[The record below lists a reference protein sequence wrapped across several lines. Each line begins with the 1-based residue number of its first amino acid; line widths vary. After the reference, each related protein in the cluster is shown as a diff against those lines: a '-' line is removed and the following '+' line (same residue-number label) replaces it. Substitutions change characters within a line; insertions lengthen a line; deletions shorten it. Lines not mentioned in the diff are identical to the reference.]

1 MFPLPEENL
10 QRKLISFKT
19 CFQNVIKTL
28 VYFSADVV
36 RKKKSQVWWF
46 MPVIPVLGRLIR
58 KIPSLRPSWLCSET
72 LTQQKK
78 ATSVCLIFCHSK
90 QSSKSFLILKKK
102 KKASFLCS
110 FPGCCEVSILLPVMV
125 FHLTIS
131 LKATELIDYKL
142 KPLKPWGKINLSSF

>member
-102 KKASFLCS
+102 KKSKLSLF
-110 FPGCCEVSILLPVMV
+110 VSWLLWSKHFAPCHGVP
-125 FHLTIS
+125 S
-131 LKATELIDYKL
+131 YYKPKSNRVNWL
-142 KPLKPWGKINLSSF
+142 